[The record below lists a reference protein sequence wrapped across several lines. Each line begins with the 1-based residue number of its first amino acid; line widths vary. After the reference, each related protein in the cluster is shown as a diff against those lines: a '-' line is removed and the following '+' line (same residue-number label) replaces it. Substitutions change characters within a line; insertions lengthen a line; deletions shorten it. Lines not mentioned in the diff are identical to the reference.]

1 MRSRFILFEL
11 IIAFNLSLFL
21 GFRLTF
27 FVLLVNIHQ
36 VLIEN
41 SNFPCTIDHN
51 QKEKN
56 TMRKPFALILLG
68 SAMVAGSFVGCSN
81 KPSEEEMKQ
90 LNDLKAEVTS
100 LEKGIAAQ
108 QSEKAALLKSIAD
121 KDAQLSQCAKDKEAL
136 QQRLKGIQ

>member
-1 MRSRFILFEL
+1 LE
-11 IIAFNLSLFL
+11 
-21 GFRLTF
+21 FRLTF
-27 FVLLVNIHQ
+27 FVLLVNISQ
-36 VLIEN
+36 VLIEHN
-41 SNFPCTIDHN
+41 NFLCKTGHN

-56 TMRKPFALILLG
+56 TMKKPFALILIG

-108 QSEKAALLKSIAD
+108 QSEKAALLKSIAE
-121 KDAQLSQCAKDKEAL
+121 KDAQLTQCAKDKEAL
-136 QQRLKGIQ
+136 QQRLKGVQ